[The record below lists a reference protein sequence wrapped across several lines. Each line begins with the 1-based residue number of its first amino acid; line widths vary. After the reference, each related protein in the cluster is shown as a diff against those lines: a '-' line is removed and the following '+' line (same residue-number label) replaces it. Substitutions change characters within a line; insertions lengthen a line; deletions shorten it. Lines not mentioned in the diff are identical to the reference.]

1 MSRRPR
7 IMLSA
12 GEASGDRLGAG
23 LARALRRSRP
33 EIELFG
39 MGGEEMANAGVEII
53 QDSSK
58 VAVMGFLEVLSH
70 LPALRAA
77 KRRLLDCLDNRDPD
91 LLVPIDF
98 PDFNFILSSNARRR
112 DVPVVYFVSPQ
123 VWAWRRGRVHKIRR
137 MVRRILVLFPFE
149 VGFYTEAGVPVSFVG
164 HPVVERVPSSRT
176 PEDLRREL
184 GFDPDA
190 TIVALL
196 PGSRRNEIDHLLP
209 VLLEAA
215 AQLRQERPDLV
226 FLVPLAPGLPREV
239 LERHVQASGLT
250 DCRVHEGDFP
260 DILRACATGAVAS
273 GTASLEAAMVGL
285 PMVVVYRVR
294 QFSYNIGRA
303 LVRVDH
309 IALPNLV
316 AGRRVVPELVQKA
329 CTPEAVAAHL
339 KEFLDRPELVT
350 AARDGLAEVRKQL
363 GEPGVFDRA
372 AAAVLS
378 ELDAMTASRAER
390 GDTVDSSGSK
400 GGD

>member
-1 MSRRPR
+1 MSAPPR

-23 LARALRRSRP
+23 LARALLRRRP

-39 MGGEEMANAGVEII
+39 MGGDEMARAGVEIV
-53 QDSSK
+53 QDSSE

-77 KRRLLDCLDNRDPD
+77 KRRLLDCLDRRRPD

-123 VWAWRRGRVHKIRR
+123 IWAWRRGRVKKIRR

-149 VGFYTEAGVPVSFVG
+149 VPFYTDAGVPVSFVG
-164 HPVVERVPSSRT
+164 HPVVERVLSSRA
-176 PEDLRREL
+176 PEELRREI
-184 GFDPDA
+184 GFDSE
-190 TIVALL
+190 TTVVALL
-196 PGSRRNEIDHLLP
+196 PGSRLTEIDYLLP

-215 AQLRQERPDLV
+215 ALLRRQRPGLG
-226 FLVPLAPGLPREV
+226 FLVPQAPGVPREV
-239 LERHVQASGLT
+239 LEGYVQASGLT
-250 DCRVHEGDFP
+250 DCRIHRGEFP
-260 DILRACATGAVAS
+260 DILRACAAGAVAS
-273 GTASLEAAMVGL
+273 GTASLEAAIVGL

-294 QFSYNIGRA
+294 QLSYTIGRA

-316 AGRRVVPELVQKA
+316 AGREVVPELVQRA
-329 CTPEAVAAHL
+329 CTPEAVAAQL
-339 KEFLDRPELVT
+339 AEFLDNP
-350 AARDGLAEVRKQL
+350 AAADAVREGLSEVRREL
-363 GEPGVFDRA
+363 GDQGVFERA
-372 AAAVLS
+372 ADSVLF
-378 ELDAMTASRAER
+378 ELDALGRPADVR
-390 GDTVDSSGSK
+390 DD
-400 GGD
+400 

>member
-1 MSRRPR
+1 MNTPLR

-23 LARALRRSRP
+23 LARALHRRRP

-39 MGGEEMANAGVEII
+39 MGGDEMDRAGVEIV
-53 QDSSK
+53 QDSSE

-77 KRRLLDCLDNRDPD
+77 KRRLLACLDDRRPD

-123 VWAWRRGRVHKIRR
+123 IWAWRRGRVNKIRR

-149 VGFYTEAGVPVSFVG
+149 VSFYAEAGVPVSFVG
-164 HPVVERVPSSRT
+164 HPVVERVPSTRS
-176 PEDLRREL
+176 PEELRREI
-184 GFDPDA
+184 GFDPEA
-190 TIVALL
+190 TVVALL
-196 PGSRRNEIDHLLP
+196 PGSRRTEIDYLLP
-209 VLLEAA
+209 VLLDSAA
-215 AQLRQERPDLV
+215 LLRQQRPELT
-226 FLVPLAPGLPREV
+226 FLIPQAPGVPREV
-239 LERHVQASGLT
+239 LERYVNASGLSE
-250 DCRVHEGDFP
+250 CRVHKGEFP
-260 DILRACATGAVAS
+260 DMLRACSAGAVAS

-294 QFSYNIGRA
+294 QLSYTIGRA

-316 AGRRVVPELVQKA
+316 AGRRVVPELIQRD
-329 CTPEAVAAHL
+329 CTPEAVAAQL
-339 KEFLDRPELVT
+339 AEFLDRPE
-350 AARDGLAEVRKQL
+350 AAAAVREGLAEVRRQL
-363 GEPGVFDRA
+363 GSPGVFERA
-372 AAAVLS
+372 ADAVLS
-378 ELDAMTASRAER
+378 ELDALSAPAAGK
-390 GDTVDSSGSK
+390 GD
-400 GGD
+400 